1 MAEYRTETFAEE
13 PLAYV
18 DSCAD
23 AVCGW
28 HVTISA
34 YLACDFLLVK
44 MFAAV
49 KDLTKE
55 RSRSIL
61 LGALMASLAALA
73 RMGIY
78 QVVGPRAPF
87 MPFFPAV
94 IVASLWAGTRGG
106 VSATIFS
113 VLLAPI
119 WMHWESGLAGIGVVN
134 LASFAAVCAI
144 IIYAIERG
152 QSATLQSARLGA
164 QLAES
169 ESRFHQM
176 ADSIPQLAWIAR
188 KDGWIFWYNRRW
200 YEYTGTTPEQ
210 MEGWGWQSVHDP
222 KELPGVM
229 ERWKSSIA
237 TGQPFD
243 MTFPL
248 KGADG
253 VFRPFLTRVMPFH
266 NEKGELTLWFG
277 TNTDVSE
284 ERRLMEERQR
294 LLESERAARSAA
306 EKASFLKDEFLATLS
321 HELRTPLNAIM
332 GWTQLLRVAGNESS
346 IREAVET
353 IERNA
358 RAQTRI
364 IEDLLDMSRI
374 ISGKT
379 RLDVQPTD
387 LGKVIDAAVESLL
400 PAAEARQIRVAK
412 LIDPIQPI
420 MGDPARL
427 QQVLWNLIGN
437 AIKFTAKGGRVNVV
451 VRRINSYVEI
461 AVSDNGRGIAPE
473 FLPFIFDR
481 FRQQESSLT
490 RHQGGLGLGLSIV
503 KSLVE
508 LHGGNVRAESAG
520 LDQGATFIV
529 TLPFTVLKQK
539 PEDRHPVGHDGAP
552 STIDVALDGVRVLVI
567 DDDRDSLTLV
577 QRLLTDRKAEVLLA
591 VSADEGLRLVEQEK
605 PHVIVSDIGMPNK
618 DGLEMMRQLRAKS
631 GDGSK
636 IPALALT
643 AFARSE
649 DRTRAMLAGYQVH
662 LSKPV
667 EAQELIAAVANLAGR
682 TGKGD

>member
-1 MAEYRTETFAEE
+1 M
-13 PLAYV
+13 
-18 DSCAD
+18 
-23 AVCGW
+23 
-28 HVTISA
+28 
-34 YLACDFLLVK
+34 
-44 MFAAV
+44 

-55 RSRSIL
+55 RLRSIL
-61 LGALMASLAALA
+61 FGTLMAFLGALA

-78 QVVGPRAPF
+78 QVVGPRVPF
-87 MPFFPAV
+87 MPFFPSV
-94 IVASLWAGTRGG
+94 IVASLWAGTRAG
-106 VSATIFS
+106 VTATILS
-113 VLLAPI
+113 LLLSPI
-119 WMHWESGLAGIGVVN
+119 WMHWESGSTAIGLLN
-134 LASFAAVCAI
+134 LVSFAVICAI
-144 IIYAIERG
+144 IIYAIQRG
-152 QSATLQSARLGA
+152 QSARRQSAKLGV

-169 ESRFHQM
+169 ESRFRQM

-188 KDGWIFWYNRRW
+188 QDGWIFWYNRRW
-200 YEYTGTTPEQ
+200 YEYTGTTPKQ

-222 KELPGVM
+222 KELPRVM

-253 VFRPFLTRVMPFH
+253 AFRPFLTRVMPFH
-266 NEKGELTLWFG
+266 NEKGELALWFG
-277 TNTDVSE
+277 TNTDVSKQ
-284 ERRLMEERQR
+284 RQLMEERQR

-306 EKASFLKDEFLATLS
+306 ERASFLKDEFLATLS

-332 GWTQLLRVAGNESS
+332 GWTQLLRVASNENS
-346 IREAVET
+346 IQEAVET

-364 IEDLLDMSRI
+364 IEDLLEMSRI

-387 LGKVIDAAVESLL
+387 LAAVIDRAVESLL
-400 PAAEARQIRVAK
+400 PAAEARQVRITK
-412 LIDPIQPI
+412 LIDPIEPI

-427 QQVLWNLIGN
+427 QQVLWNLVGN
-437 AIKFTAKGGRVNVV
+437 AIKFTPKGGRVDVV
-451 VRRINSYVEI
+451 VHRVNSHVEI
-461 AVSDNGRGIAPE
+461 VVRDNGQGIAAE

-481 FRQQESSLT
+481 FRQQEPSLT

-508 LHGGNVRAESAG
+508 LHGGSVRADSAG
-520 LDQGATFIV
+520 LNQGATFTVI
-529 TLPFTVLKQK
+529 LPLTVLKQK
-539 PEDRHPVGHDGAP
+539 SQDRHPTGQDGTK
-552 STIDVALDGVRVLVI
+552 SIIDVELDGVRVLVI
-567 DDDRDSLTLV
+567 DDDRDSLNLV

-591 VSADEGLRLVEQEK
+591 LSAEHGLRLVEQEK
-605 PHVIVSDIGMPNK
+605 PHVIISDIGMPNK
-618 DGLEMMRQLRAKS
+618 DGLEMMRELRAKS
-631 GDGSK
+631 ADSSK

-682 TGKGD
+682 TGKRD

>member
-1 MAEYRTETFAEE
+1 
-13 PLAYV
+13 
-18 DSCAD
+18 
-23 AVCGW
+23 
-28 HVTISA
+28 
-34 YLACDFLLVK
+34 
-44 MFAAV
+44 
-49 KDLTKE
+49 
-55 RSRSIL
+55 
-61 LGALMASLAALA
+61 
-73 RMGIY
+73 
-78 QVVGPRAPF
+78 
-87 MPFFPAV
+87 
-94 IVASLWAGTRGG
+94 
-106 VSATIFS
+106 
-113 VLLAPI
+113 VLLRQFFRSFY
-119 WMHWESGLAGIGVVN
+119 HRSGCTGKAGPTWIGLLN

-144 IIYAIERG
+144 IIYVIQRG
-152 QSATLQSARLGA
+152 QRAKRQSAELGA

-169 ESRFHQM
+169 ESRFRQM

-188 KDGWIFWYNRRW
+188 QDGWIFWYNRRW
-200 YEYTGTTPEQ
+200 YEYTGTTSEQ

-222 KELPGVM
+222 KELPKVM
-229 ERWKSSIA
+229 ERWKASIA

-253 VFRPFLTRVMPFH
+253 AFRSFLTRVMPFH
-266 NEKGELTLWFG
+266 NEKGELALWFG

-284 ERRLMEERQR
+284 QRHLIEERQR

-306 EKASFLKDEFLATLS
+306 ERASFLKDEFLATLS

-332 GWTQLLRVAGNESS
+332 GWTQLLRVARDENST
-346 IREAVET
+346 REALET

-364 IEDLLDMSRI
+364 IEDLLEMSRI

-387 LGKVIDAAVESLL
+387 LAAVIDAAVESLL
-400 PAAEARQIRVAK
+400 PAAEARQIRIAK

-437 AIKFTAKGGRVNVV
+437 AIKFTPKGGCVDVV
-451 VRRINSYVEI
+451 VRRVNSHVEI
-461 AVSDNGRGIAPE
+461 AVRDNGRGIAPE

-508 LHGGNVRAESAG
+508 LHGGNVRAESTG
-520 LDQGATFIV
+520 LNQGATFTV
-529 TLPFTVLKQK
+529 TLPLTVLKQK
-539 PEDRHPVGHDGAP
+539 SEDRHPIGHDGAP
-552 STIDVALDGVRVLVI
+552 SMIDVTLDGVRVLVI
-567 DDDRDSLTLV
+567 DDDRDSLNLV
-577 QRLLTDRKAEVLLA
+577 ERLLTDRKAEVLLA
-591 VSADEGLRLVEQEK
+591 LSAEEGLRLVDEEK
-605 PHVIVSDIGMPNK
+605 PHVIVSDIGMPDK
-618 DGLEMMRQLRAKS
+618 DGLEMMRELRAS
-631 GDGSK
+631 SADGSK
-636 IPALALT
+636 TPALALT

-682 TGKGD
+682 TGKCD